1 MVPHVKRTMRH
12 LVGSGTTRIPA
23 DVLAAIT
30 TPTSLLWGRHDR
42 MCPLTV
48 AEHAAA
54 AFGWPLHVIE
64 DAGHAPHIEQP
75 DAFMRTLAAIES
87 GE

>member
-1 MVPHVKRTMRH
+1 MI
-12 LVGSGTTRIPA
+12 TT
-23 DVLAAIT
+23 IT

-54 AFGWPLHVIE
+54 AFEWPLHVIE
-64 DAGHAPHIEQP
+64 DAGHVPHIEQP
-75 DAFMRTLAAIES
+75 DVFIGTLAAIES